1 MEKLDKIR
9 TDLKEK
15 LFKKRM
21 ESFPTYI
28 DPKTSKPIKV
38 R

>member
-9 TDLKEK
+9 ADLKEK

-21 ESFPTYI
+21 ESFPTYER
-28 DPKTSKPIKV
+28 T
-38 R
+38 